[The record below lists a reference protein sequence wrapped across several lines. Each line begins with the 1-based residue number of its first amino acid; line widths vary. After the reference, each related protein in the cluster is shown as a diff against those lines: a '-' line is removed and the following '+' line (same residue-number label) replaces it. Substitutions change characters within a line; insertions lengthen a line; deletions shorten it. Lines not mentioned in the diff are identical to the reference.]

1 MIRIN
6 LLSTREIEAELGRR
20 QDIVVAVLGV
30 GGVLALCLA
39 VLLYQVFRTTVLKHE
54 LSNLRAEI
62 ASIEGS
68 AKEVA
73 QLQATIASLK
83 QKVTVI
89 ENLSKKKVGPVRV
102 MESLSASA
110 PERLWVTEFKEN
122 GGNLSLV
129 GMAVDNQTVAD
140 FMKALQGTQ
149 YFRDVELI
157 EAAQTQQD
165 KLALK
170 KFAVRSRLLYQPQ
183 PEQQAKAAAQPASA
197 DAASADAKVAKP

>member
-6 LLSTREIEAELGRR
+6 LLSSREIEAEIGRR
-20 QDIVVAVLGV
+20 QDIVVAVLGLGTAV
-30 GGVLALCLA
+30 ALCLA
-39 VLLYQVFRTTVLKHE
+39 VFLYQMFRTTMLQREV
-54 LSNLRAEI
+54 SSLRAEI

-73 QLQATIASLK
+73 ELQSTIASLK

-89 ENLSKKKVGPVRV
+89 EDLSKKKVGPVRV

-122 GGNLSLV
+122 GGNLTLT
-129 GMAVDNQTVAD
+129 GMAIDNQTVAD

-149 YFRDVELI
+149 YFKDVELV
-157 EAAQTQQD
+157 EAAQAQQD

-183 PEQQAKAAAQPASA
+183 PEQQAKAPQPAP
-197 DAASADAKVAKP
+197 AAAKAAKP

>member
-20 QDIVVAVLGV
+20 QDIVVAVLGI
-30 GGVLALCLA
+30 GGTLALCVA
-39 VLLYQVFRTTVLKHE
+39 VLLFQLFRTTMLQRE
-54 LSNLRAEI
+54 LTNLRAEI

-122 GGNLSLV
+122 GGNLTLN

-149 YFRDVELI
+149 YFRDVELV
-157 EAAQTQQD
+157 EAAQAQQD

-183 PEQQAKAAAQPASA
+183 PEQQAKAAAQPAA
-197 DAASADAKVAKP
+197 ADAKAAKP

>member
-6 LLSTREIEAELGRR
+6 LLSSREIEAEIGRR
-20 QDIVVAVLGV
+20 QDVVVTVLGV
-30 GGVLALCLA
+30 GTALALCLA
-39 VLLYQVFRTTVLKHE
+39 VFLYQVFRTTMLQREV
-54 LSNLRAEI
+54 SSLRAEI
-62 ASIEGS
+62 ASIEGG

-73 QLQATIASLK
+73 QLQTTIASLK

-122 GGNLSLV
+122 GGNLTLN
-129 GMAVDNQTVAD
+129 GMAIDNQTVAD
-140 FMKALQGTQ
+140 FMKALQATQ
-149 YFRDVELI
+149 YFKDVELV

-170 KFAVRSRLLYQPQ
+170 RFSVRSRLLYQPQ
-183 PEQQAKAAAQPASA
+183 PEQQAKAAPPSASA
-197 DAASADAKVAKP
+197 DGKAAKP

>member
-20 QDIVVAVLGV
+20 QDIVVAVLGI
-30 GGVLALCLA
+30 GGVLAVCVA
-39 VLLYQVFRTTVLKHE
+39 VLLYQVFRTTMLQRE
-54 LSNLRAEI
+54 LSGLRAEI
-62 ASIEGS
+62 ASIEDS

-83 QKVTVI
+83 QKVGVI
-89 ENLSKKKVGPVRV
+89 ESLSKKKVGPVRV

-122 GGNLSLV
+122 SGNLTLN

-149 YFRDVELI
+149 YFRDVELV
-157 EAAQTQQD
+157 EAAQMQQD

-183 PEQQAKAAAQPASA
+183 PEQQAKAAPQPASA
-197 DAASADAKVAKP
+197 DAKAAKP

>member
-6 LLSTREIEAELGRR
+6 LLSSREIEAELGRR
-20 QDIVVAVLGV
+20 QDVVVTVLGV
-30 GGVLALCLA
+30 GTALALCLA
-39 VLLYQVFRTTVLKHE
+39 VFLYQFFRTTMLQREV
-54 LSNLRAEI
+54 SSLRAEI
-62 ASIEGS
+62 ASIEGG
-68 AKEVA
+68 AQEVA
-73 QLQATIASLK
+73 QLQKTIASLK

-122 GGNLSLV
+122 GGNLTLN
-129 GMAVDNQTVAD
+129 GMAIDNQTVAD
-140 FMKALQGTQ
+140 FLKALQGTQ
-149 YFRDVELI
+149 YFRDVELV

-170 KFAVRSRLLYQPQ
+170 KFSVRSQLLYQPQ
-183 PEQQAKAAAQPASA
+183 PEQKAKAAATPASA
-197 DAASADAKVAKP
+197 DGKVAKP

>member
-6 LLSTREIEAELGRR
+6 LLSSREIEAELGRR
-20 QDIVVAVLGV
+20 QDVVVAVLGV
-30 GGVLALCLA
+30 GSALAICLA
-39 VLLYQVFRTTVLKHE
+39 VFLYQVFRTTMLQREV
-54 LSNLRAEI
+54 SSLRAEI

-73 QLQATIASLK
+73 HLQTTIASLK

-122 GGNLSLV
+122 GGNLTLN

-140 FMKALQGTQ
+140 FLKALQASQ
-149 YFRDVELI
+149 YFKDVELV

-170 KFAVRSRLLYQPQ
+170 KFSVRSRLLYQPQ
-183 PEQQAKAAAQPASA
+183 PEQQAKATPQPISA
-197 DAASADAKVAKP
+197 DGKVAKP

>member
-6 LLSTREIEAELGRR
+6 LLSSREIEAELGRR
-20 QDIVVAVLGV
+20 QDVVVAVLGV
-30 GGVLALCLA
+30 GAAVAVCLA
-39 VLLYQVFRTTVLKHE
+39 VFLYQVFRTTMLQREV
-54 LSNLRAEI
+54 SSLRAEI
-62 ASIEGS
+62 ASIEGG

-73 QLQATIASLK
+73 QLQTTIASLK

-122 GGNLSLV
+122 GGNLTLN
-129 GMAVDNQTVAD
+129 GMAIDNQTVAD

-149 YFRDVELI
+149 YFKDVELV

-183 PEQQAKAAAQPASA
+183 AEQQAKATPQPVSG
-197 DAASADAKVAKP
+197 DGKVAKP

>member
-6 LLSTREIEAELGRR
+6 LLSSREIEAELGRR
-20 QDIVVAVLGV
+20 QDVVVAVLGV
-30 GGVLALCLA
+30 GAALAICLA
-39 VLLYQVFRTTVLKHE
+39 VFLYQVFRTTMLQREV
-54 LSNLRAEI
+54 SSLRAEI

-73 QLQATIASLK
+73 QLQTTIASLK

-122 GGNLSLV
+122 AGNLTLN

-140 FMKALQGTQ
+140 FLKALQATQ
-149 YFRDVELI
+149 YFKDVELV
-157 EAAQTQQD
+157 EAAQAQQD

-170 KFAVRSRLLYQPQ
+170 KFSVRSRLLYQPQ
-183 PEQQAKAAAQPASA
+183 PQPQPAQQAKASAQPVSA
-197 DAASADAKVAKP
+197 DGKVAKP

>member
-6 LLSTREIEAELGRR
+6 LLSSREIEAELGRR
-20 QDIVVAVLGV
+20 QDVVVAVLGV
-30 GGVLALCLA
+30 GAALTVCLA
-39 VLLYQVFRTTVLKHE
+39 VFLYQVFRTTMLQREV
-54 LSNLRAEI
+54 SSLRADI
-62 ASIEGS
+62 ASIEGG

-73 QLQATIASLK
+73 QLQTTIASLK

-122 GGNLSLV
+122 GGNLTLN

-140 FMKALQGTQ
+140 FLKALQATQ
-149 YFRDVELI
+149 YFKDVELV

-170 KFAVRSRLLYQPQ
+170 KFSVRSRLLYQPQ
-183 PEQQAKAAAQPASA
+183 PGQQAKAAPQPVSA
-197 DAASADAKVAKP
+197 DGKVAKP

>member
-20 QDIVVAVLGV
+20 QDIVVAVLGI

-39 VLLYQVFRTTVLKHE
+39 VLLYQVFRTTMLQRE
-54 LSNLRAEI
+54 LSGLRAEI

-122 GGNLSLV
+122 GGSLTLN

-149 YFRDVELI
+149 YFRDVELV

-183 PEQQAKAAAQPASA
+183 PEQQAKAAPEP
-197 DAASADAKVAKP
+197 ASADAKVAKP

>member
-6 LLSTREIEAELGRR
+6 LLSSREIEAELGRR
-20 QDIVVAVLGV
+20 QDVVVAVLGV
-30 GGVLALCLA
+30 GAALTVCLA
-39 VLLYQVFRTTVLKHE
+39 VFLYQVFRTTMLQREV
-54 LSNLRAEI
+54 SSLRADI
-62 ASIEGS
+62 ASIEGG

-73 QLQATIASLK
+73 QLQTTIASLK

-122 GGNLSLV
+122 GGNLTLN

-140 FMKALQGTQ
+140 FLKALQATQ
-149 YFRDVELI
+149 YFKDVELV

-170 KFAVRSRLLYQPQ
+170 KFSVRSRLLYQPQ
-183 PEQQAKAAAQPASA
+183 PVQQAKAAPQPVSA
-197 DAASADAKVAKP
+197 DGKVAKP

>member
-6 LLSTREIEAELGRR
+6 LLSSREIEAELGRR
-20 QDIVVAVLGV
+20 QDVVVAVLGV
-30 GGVLALCLA
+30 GSALAICLA
-39 VLLYQVFRTTVLKHE
+39 VFLYQVFRTTMLQREV
-54 LSNLRAEI
+54 SSLRAEI
-62 ASIEGS
+62 ASIEDG

-73 QLQATIASLK
+73 QLQTTIASLK

-122 GGNLSLV
+122 GGNLTLN
-129 GMAVDNQTVAD
+129 GMAIDNQTVAD

-149 YFRDVELI
+149 YFKDVELV

-183 PEQQAKAAAQPASA
+183 PEQQAKASPGPASV
-197 DAASADAKVAKP
+197 DGKVAKP

>member
-20 QDIVVAVLGV
+20 QDVVVAVLGV
-30 GGVLALCLA
+30 GTALALCLA
-39 VLLYQVFRTTVLKHE
+39 VFLYQFFRTTMLQREV
-54 LSNLRAEI
+54 SSLRAEI

-122 GGNLSLV
+122 GGNLTLN

-140 FMKALQGTQ
+140 FMKALQGSQ
-149 YFRDVELI
+149 YFKDVELV

-170 KFAVRSRLLYQPQ
+170 KFSVRSRLLYQPQ
-183 PEQQAKAAAQPASA
+183 PEQQAKAAPPPASA
-197 DAASADAKVAKP
+197 DGKAAKP

>member
-6 LLSTREIEAELGRR
+6 LLSSREIEAELGRR
-20 QDIVVAVLGV
+20 QDVVVAVLGV
-30 GGVLALCLA
+30 GAALALCLA
-39 VLLYQVFRTTVLKHE
+39 IFLYQLFRTTMLQREV
-54 LSNLRAEI
+54 SSLRAEI
-62 ASIEGS
+62 ASIEGG

-73 QLQATIASLK
+73 QLQTTIASLK

-122 GGNLSLV
+122 GGNLTLN
-129 GMAVDNQTVAD
+129 GMAIDNQTVAD
-140 FMKALQGTQ
+140 FMKALQATQ
-149 YFRDVELI
+149 YFKDVELV
-157 EAAQTQQD
+157 EAAQAQQD

-170 KFAVRSRLLYQPQ
+170 KFSVRSQLLYQPQ
-183 PEQQAKAAAQPASA
+183 PEQQAKAAPQPVSA
-197 DAASADAKVAKP
+197 EAKVAKP